1 MVFDYV
7 AEQSDELSISVGD
20 VVEVLKKDQEGWW
33 EVRGGEGRGGEKRRE
48 EKGGEGRGGLVYAE
62 LQLSLK
68 L

>member
-33 EVRGGEGRGGEKRRE
+33 EVRGGEKRREGRGGE
-48 EKGGEGRGGLVYAE
+48 GWEGRGGLVYAE